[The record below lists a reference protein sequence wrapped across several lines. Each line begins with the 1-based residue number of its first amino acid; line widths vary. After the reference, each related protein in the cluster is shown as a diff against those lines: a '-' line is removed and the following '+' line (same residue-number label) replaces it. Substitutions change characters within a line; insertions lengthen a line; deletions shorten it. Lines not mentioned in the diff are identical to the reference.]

1 MKLRLLGYATA
12 TVLSLGQLA
21 ADSAQPAAAAPAP
34 VAQNAVS
41 QPTSA
46 ASRLGVPRWL
56 TVGGEIRGRTELDT
70 GVGFTASDNSFHL
83 NRARLDLGIRLHNQV
98 RFTAQIQ
105 DSRAPGWD
113 ATPTAPASVAGSAD
127 VRLANFQ
134 IGDAGEGAL
143 ELVAGRQALVFG
155 SKRLISTSS
164 WSNVGP
170 AFDGV
175 RLTQHWGNLRLHHFA
190 ATRVRP
196 LNDGF
201 DRFSSATKLFGTY
214 AFLQS
219 GDGRTVIEP
228 YWLANTFPGRV
239 SELGVRGGEKVHTF
253 GARLVRQGEA
263 GMDYEVEM
271 LSQKGEIA
279 GDGLSAWGAHA
290 NVGRRFADWRGTPR
304 IFVDYSFAS
313 GDGNRSDGK
322 QHTLRQLFPTHKWGT
337 ADDLAWRNIHEPLV
351 GVQLEPRRKWRTTLQ
366 FRELFLASRQ
376 DGLYGFSGAEVVR
389 NPAATSSHIGR
400 EIDFQ
405 VNYRFSS
412 RLDILGGYGHLFKG
426 AYLKQ
431 SSPEHGV
438 NVAFLMWT
446 YKL

>member
-1 MKLRLLGYATA
+1 MKLRLLGCATV
-12 TVLSLGQLA
+12 TVLSLGQLI
-21 ADSAQPAAAAPAP
+21 ADSPAAAPAP
-34 VAQNAVS
+34 VVAQDVVS
-41 QPTSA
+41 RQTSA
-46 ASRLGVPRWL
+46 GRRLALPRWL
-56 TVGGEIRGRTELDT
+56 TIGGEIRGRTEFNT
-70 GVGFTASDNSFHL
+70 GVGFTSNDNSFHL
-83 NRARLDLGIRLHNQV
+83 NRARLDLGIRLNNQV
-98 RFTAQIQ
+98 RFRAQIQ

-113 ATPTAPASVAGSAD
+113 TTPTAPASVAGSAD
-127 VRLANFQ
+127 LRLANFQ

-175 RLTQHWGNLRLHHFA
+175 RLTQHLGNLRLHSFA
-190 ATRVRP
+190 ATRVLSRS
-196 LNDGF
+196 DGF
-201 DRFSSATKLFGTY
+201 DRISSATKTFGTY
-214 AFLQS
+214 ASLQS
-219 GDGRTVIEP
+219 GGGRTVIEP
-228 YWLANTFPGRV
+228 YWLANTFSGRV
-239 SELGVRGGEKVHTF
+239 SELGVRGGEEVHTF
-253 GARLVRQGEA
+253 GTRLVRQGEA
-263 GMDYEVEM
+263 GMDYEVEI

-290 NVGRRFADWRGTPR
+290 NVGRRFADCRWTPR
-304 IFVDYSFAS
+304 FFVDYSFAS
-313 GDGNRSDGK
+313 GDGNRSDGR

-351 GVQLEPRRKWRTTLQ
+351 GVQVEPRRKWRTTLQ

-376 DGLYGFSGAEVVR
+376 DGLYGFSGVELVR
-389 NPAATSSHIGR
+389 NPAATSSHIGQ
-400 EIDFQ
+400 ELDLQ

-431 SSPEHGV
+431 SMPEHGV